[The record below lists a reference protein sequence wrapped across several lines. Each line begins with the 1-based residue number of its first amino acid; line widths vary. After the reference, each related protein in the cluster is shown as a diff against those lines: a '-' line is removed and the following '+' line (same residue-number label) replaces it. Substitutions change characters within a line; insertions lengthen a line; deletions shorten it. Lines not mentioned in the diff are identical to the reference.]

1 LLGRLEHEK
10 IAPRRRDDAIAR
22 ERQRRAAPG
31 RIVEGFDDLVGSAR
45 AGDARDD
52 GSEGEFVVAR
62 VTPEAFARLIE
73 RVAAGDVE
81 PVAEAPTGGAR
92 GRPMPRRRGGRP
104 RA

>member
-1 LLGRLEHEK
+1 
-10 IAPRRRDDAIAR
+10 
-22 ERQRRAAPG
+22 
-31 RIVEGFDDLVGSAR
+31 
-45 AGDARDD
+45 
-52 GSEGEFVVAR
+52 VVAR

-73 RVAAGDVE
+73 RVAAGDVA